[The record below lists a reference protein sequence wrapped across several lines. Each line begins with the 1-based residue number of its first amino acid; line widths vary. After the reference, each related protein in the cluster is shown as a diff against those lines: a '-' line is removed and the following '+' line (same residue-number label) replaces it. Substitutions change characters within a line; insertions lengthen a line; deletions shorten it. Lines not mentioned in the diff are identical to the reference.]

1 MIVMTV
7 GIVAMIV
14 VSRMGMSCA
23 MAMIVMPMTMIM
35 RMIHFVAAR
44 IAPVRAKQR
53 HRTRDQ
59 RADERQEYNSLDHRP
74 ISPSSD

>member
-1 MIVMTV
+1 MTM

-35 RMIHFVAAR
+35 RMIHLVAAR
-44 IAPVRAKQR
+44 IAPVRAEQR
-53 HRTRDQ
+53 DRACDQ

>member
-1 MIVMTV
+1 MIVMT
-7 GIVAMIV
+7 MIV
-14 VSRMGMSCA
+14 VSRMGMRRTVS
-23 MAMIVMPMTMIM
+23 MIIMTM
-35 RMIHFVAAR
+35 RMIHLVAAR

-53 HRTRDQ
+53 DRACDQ